1 MTKITILNKES
12 NPEFI
17 QRAKV
22 CYDILS
28 SKAKGLTL
36 LYCFDSREDDDDS
49 GHGTK
54 KQQLIRPATLV
65 ISKLINI
72 FTFPC

>member
-12 NPEFI
+12 NPKFI

-22 CYDILS
+22 CYDILR
-28 SKAKGLTL
+28 TL
-36 LYCFDSREDDDDS
+36 LYCFGSHEDDDDS

-54 KQQLIRPATLV
+54 KQQLIRP
-65 ISKLINI
+65 INI
-72 FTFPC
+72 FSFPC